1 MNKRDIE
8 CLLEQI
14 KCLILNKEIDS
25 SLFLVGE
32 GYSELQEAVNYL
44 SKCLLDINDFIGHLS
59 KGEINVRVPDRHNF
73 LAGYLK
79 ELHSS
84 LRNLTWQAERIAK
97 GDYTQRVHF
106 LGEFSTAFNHM
117 VEQLGEREMKLKE
130 QSVIMK
136 KNIIQ
141 MKSIMDS
148 VNDWIIV
155 LSHDSGEILYF
166 NRAAERYFFE
176 DNTCSG
182 CKHGYKDLF
191 DYMREHH
198 LSGKVNEVFEYVCPE
213 RGTVFQIKTNN
224 IYWDGECACA
234 HYIQDITD
242 YKKTQSELESMSYK
256 DELTGLYNRRY
267 CVKFMEEL
275 LESGQGFSICLMD
288 LDGLKYANDTYG
300 HQEGDSYL
308 TLFSNELRHVS
319 RQSDVLCRVGGDE
332 FLAVFNDCYLDAL
345 LLKMQLLNRKL
356 KQKQAEYPMSVSYGI
371 VEVSE
376 DSKLTVEELISL
388 SDKRMYAMKLRRHK
402 NRKD

>member
-25 SLFLVGE
+25 SLYIE
-32 GYSELQEAVNYL
+32 DEECSELQEAVKFL
-44 SKCLLDINDFIGHLS
+44 SKCLLDINDFVRHLS
-59 KGEINVRVPDRHNF
+59 KGEINVPVPDRYNF
-73 LAGYLK
+73 LSGYLK

-84 LRNLTWQAERIAK
+84 LQNLTWQAGQIAK

-106 LGEFSTAFNHM
+106 LGEFSTAFNYM
-117 VEQLGEREMKLKE
+117 VEQLGERETMLKE

-176 DNTCSG
+176 DSTYSS
-182 CKHGYKDLF
+182 CKRDYKDLF

-198 LSGKVNEVFEYVCPE
+198 LSGKVNDVFEYVCPE

-224 IYWDGECACA
+224 IYWDHECASA
-234 HYIQDITD
+234 HYIQDITN
-242 YKKTQSELESMSYK
+242 YKKTQKELESMSYK

-275 LESGQGFSICLMD
+275 LETGQEFSICLMD

-300 HQEGDSYL
+300 HKAGDSYL
-308 TLFSNELRHVS
+308 TLFSDELRHVS
-319 RQSDVLCRVGGDE
+319 RQSDTLCRVGGDE

-345 LLKMQLLNRKL
+345 SLKMQLLNRKL
-356 KQKQAEYPMSVSYGI
+356 KQKETEYPMSVSYGI

-388 SDKRMYAMKLRRHK
+388 SDKRMYAMKLRKHK
-402 NRKD
+402 NRKN